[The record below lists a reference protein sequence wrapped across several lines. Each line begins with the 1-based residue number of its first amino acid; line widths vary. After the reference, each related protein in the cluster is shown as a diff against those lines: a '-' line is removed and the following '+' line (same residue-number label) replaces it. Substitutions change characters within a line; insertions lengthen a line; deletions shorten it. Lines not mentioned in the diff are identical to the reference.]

1 MVRRVLP
8 FRSAATPAETGAP
21 DPARLLSG
29 APRFSTE
36 NHYTDPT
43 GQFFSGVWSAGVG
56 AWRVVYAAHEEE
68 FCQLLEGEV
77 LLTDAAGRQTRLQAG
92 EAFVVPGGFEGV
104 WENLTPVKKLYAI
117 MNLKESSP

>member
-1 MVRRVLP
+1 M
-8 FRSAATPAETGAP
+8 EHGGP
-21 DPARLLSG
+21 DPSRLLSG
-29 APRFSTE
+29 TPQFETR

-77 LLTDAAGRQTRLQAG
+77 RLTAADGGQTLLKAG

-104 WENLTPVKKLYAI
+104 WENLTPVTKLYAI
-117 MNLKESSP
+117 MNLKEAP